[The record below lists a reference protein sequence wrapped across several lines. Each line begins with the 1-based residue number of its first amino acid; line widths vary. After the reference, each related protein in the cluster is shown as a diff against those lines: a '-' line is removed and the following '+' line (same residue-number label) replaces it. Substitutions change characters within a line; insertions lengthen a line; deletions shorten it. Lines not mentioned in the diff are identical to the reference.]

1 MPRRRELL
9 RLGLIALGASLL
21 LPTGARAQKD
31 STPADRHSV
40 ALVISGG
47 ASLGVYEAGYVYA
60 LGEVLK
66 RQGDTLRVA
75 TGASAGSG
83 NALLAA
89 LTSCS
94 PPNDFP
100 TRDPGYRFWL
110 AQQFDSIFKPTAV
123 TAVSAFTPV
132 SGLADL
138 RRILAQVWEDRL
150 PASCD
155 VSLGV
160 TVTRLMPLDV
170 TLKGQLAVPRQLLYF
185 TLRIRGR
192 GVSLPPVIE
201 NVVDPASRAPRL
213 LLPLS
218 TDSVTDVGA
227 SGNRSRLVQIIGASG
242 AFPFAFPPVQ
252 LAYCLSPPVAA
263 GACRETDE
271 SSSDSGGA
279 SQAIHHDLFIDGGVF
294 DNIPLGLASTLSR
307 SRPGT
312 RYFYIDPD
320 LRAYPEPTP
329 RASASPSD
337 APQYAL
343 LMLKGFFTQAR
354 KTELYAVLQGR
365 SAVLDTNDLF
375 IASNRFPQASGFL
388 TNFLGLFER
397 EFRRFDF
404 YLGMYDA
411 LGDLASWSTF
421 PSARGR
427 RSLEALLSTPEWRPL
442 RCLQA
447 WYDSSAAIPPPGC
460 DGEDLRDFRILAQI
474 AIDRVYSQCRA
485 LRTELAPAAL
495 DSIADAHCRRAAHG
509 ALPPSFATAVLPLD
523 STQVLKDTSKAE
535 SDLDYDLRLLA
546 AYGFHF
552 RDLGLSRAE
561 AGRAPE
567 ALARRLSTVIELLS
581 ERQPNATLGRFVRL
595 GDLAVGEYLFYEPP
609 PSWRYL
615 VVGTAQELG
624 LSHAVRGLPPWLRFD
639 AALRI
644 QGIVSLL
651 TRDPNEFGIG
661 AFVGPDIELRPF
673 TTALHMITV
682 APRVGYKLSQGDR
695 FGREPCGAAR
705 THGDARDCSQVV
717 LQTVASF
724 IAIDRVRL
732 QVSFDYFPHR
742 VTFDNRSYDIEL
754 GLGVQF

>member
-1 MPRRRELL
+1 MR
-9 RLGLIALGASLL
+9 G
-21 LPTGARAQKD
+21 D
-31 STPADRHSV
+31 HHSV

-89 LTSCS
+89 LTSCT

-100 TRDPGYRFWL
+100 TKDPGYRFWL
-110 AQQFDSIFKPTAV
+110 AQQFDSVFKPTAV
-123 TAVSAFTPV
+123 TAVSPFTAA

-138 RRILAQVWEDRL
+138 RRILAQVWDDRL

-160 TVTRLMPLDV
+160 TVTRLIPLDV
-170 TLKGQLAVPRQLLYF
+170 TLKGQLGVPRQLLYF
-185 TLRIRGR
+185 TIRIRGR
-192 GVSLPPVIE
+192 GDSLSPVIE
-201 NVVDPASRAPRL
+201 NIVDPASRAPRL

-218 TDSVTDVGA
+218 MDSVTDVGA
-227 SGNRSRLVQIIGASG
+227 SGDRGRLVQVIGASG
-242 AFPFAFPPVQ
+242 AFPFAFPPVR
-252 LAYCLSPPVAA
+252 LAYCLSPPVAPA
-263 GACRETDE
+263 ACRETGDV
-271 SSSDSGGA
+271 SSDSSGPTA
-279 SQAIHHDLFIDGGVF
+279 AMHHDLFIDGGVF

-307 SRPGT
+307 FDPGT
-312 RYFYIDPD
+312 RYFYVDPD
-320 LRAYPEPTP
+320 LRAYPVATP

-337 APQYAL
+337 ALQYARV
-343 LMLKGFFTQAR
+343 MVEGFFTQAR
-354 KTELYAVLQGR
+354 KTELYALLQGR
-365 SAVLDTNDLF
+365 PAVLDTNSLF
-375 IASNRFPQASGFL
+375 IATTRFPQASGFL
-388 TNFLGLFER
+388 QNFFGLFER

-447 WYDSSAAIPPPGC
+447 WYDSSAATPPPAC

-509 ALPPSFATAVLPLD
+509 ALPPSFVTAVLPLD
-523 STQVLKDTSKAE
+523 STHVLEDISKGE

-552 RDLGLSRAE
+552 RDLGLPRAE
-561 AGRAPE
+561 AGRARE
-567 ALARRLSTVIELLS
+567 ALARRLGRVIELLA
-581 ERQPNATLGRFVRL
+581 ERQPNAYLLRLVRL
-595 GDLAVGEYLFYEPP
+595 GKLAVGEYLYYEPP

-624 LSHAVRGLPPWLRFD
+624 LSHAVRGIPSWLRLD

-644 QGIVSLL
+644 QGIISLL
-651 TRDPNEFGIG
+651 TRDPNEFGVG

-673 TTALHMITV
+673 TTATRMITV

-695 FGREPCGAAR
+695 FGAEACGAAR

-717 LQTVASF
+717 LQTVASY

-732 QVSFDYFPHR
+732 QVSFDYFPHK
-742 VTFDNRSYDIEL
+742 VAFDNRSYDIEL